1 MLKTLIIAFSLIA
14 HPVHVSLMSIDY
26 DRNDKSFKVFLKVYY
41 DDFLVDSGMAD
52 ANEILINGISG
63 YGPPETG
70 AVNEYFNDKLM
81 IFVNEKQVKGD
92 LLTLNLAD
100 GELSVNMLFDAGPGI
115 NTVTVR
121 CLIMTDLYD
130 DQANMVILK
139 VDDFEE
145 GVKLTAEKTEQTFKI
160 K

>member
-1 MLKTLIIAFSLIA
+1 MLKALIIAFSLIA

-26 DRNDKSFKVFLKVYY
+26 DRNDRSFKVFLKVYY

-52 ANEILINGISG
+52 ANEILLNGISG

-70 AVNEYFNDKLM
+70 TVNEYFNDKLM

-100 GELSVNMLFDAGPGI
+100 GELSVNMLFDAGRGI

-121 CLIMTDLYD
+121 SLIMTDLYD